1 MIYFEKSLIA
11 PISLEEEKSKS
22 SGTYN
27 TEEVIE
33 RLKEDFHNKCYI
45 CEQKEP
51 LSINIEHFIA
61 HKGNIDLKFSWENLY
76 LSCGHCNN
84 TKLAKYDEILN
95 CTSIDDNVEMALYYK
110 CNPFPMEKAEIKV
123 RVDSLKARN
132 TKELIEKT
140 FNGEHTPQKKLESAN
155 LRNKLI
161 HEIRDFQ
168 NLLFDYFENN
178 KNEIFKIKIEEHLSS
193 RSAFTAF
200 KRWIIRDNEQLV
212 QEFGYCIA

>member
-1 MIYFEKSLIA
+1 MIYFEKSLLV

-27 TEEVIE
+27 TEDVVE
-33 RLKEDFHNKCYI
+33 RLKIDFHNKCYI

-61 HKGNIDLKFSWENLY
+61 HKGNIDLKFSWQNLY

-95 CTSIDDNVEMALYYK
+95 CTTIDDNVEMALYYK

-161 HEIRDFQ
+161 HEIKDFQ
-168 NLLFDYFENN
+168 QLLFDYFENN
-178 KNEIFKIKIEEHLSS
+178 KHEIFKVRIEEQLSC

-200 KRWIIRDNEQLV
+200 KRWIIRDNEMLLE
-212 QEFGYCIA
+212 EFNYCLK

>member
-95 CTSIDDNVEMALYYK
+95 CTIIDDNVEMVLYYK

-132 TKELIEKT
+132 TRELIEKT

-178 KNEIFKIKIEEHLSS
+178 KNEIFKIKIEEYLSS

-200 KRWIIRDNEQLV
+200 KRWIIRDNEKLV
-212 QEFGYCIA
+212 QEFGYCIV

>member
-1 MIYFEKSLIA
+1 MIYFEKSLIV

-33 RLKEDFHNKCYI
+33 RLKIDFHNKCYI

-132 TKELIEKT
+132 TRELIEKT
-140 FNGEHTPQKKLESAN
+140 FNGEHTPQKKLESSN

-200 KRWIIRDNEQLV
+200 KRWIIRDNEKLV
-212 QEFGYCIA
+212 QEFGYCIV

>member
-1 MIYFEKSLIA
+1 MIYFEKSLLV

-27 TEEVIE
+27 TEDVVE
-33 RLKEDFHNKCYI
+33 RLKIDFHNKCYI

-61 HKGNIDLKFSWENLY
+61 HKGNIDLKFSWQNLY

-95 CTSIDDNVEMALYYK
+95 CTTIDDNVEMALYYK

-161 HEIRDFQ
+161 HEIKDFQ
-168 NLLFDYFENN
+168 QLLFDYFENN
-178 KNEIFKIKIEEHLSS
+178 KHEIFKVKIEEQLSC

-200 KRWIIRDNEQLV
+200 KRWIIRDNEMLLE
-212 QEFGYCIA
+212 EFNYCLK